1 MFLLLLYMKKLEH
14 PLFIKREALTLHN
27 TLEPLLKDGYL
38 RASST
43 IIDLIEE
50 VAYQHYV
57 KDVEIRTYD

>member
-1 MFLLLLYMKKLEH
+1 MKKLEH